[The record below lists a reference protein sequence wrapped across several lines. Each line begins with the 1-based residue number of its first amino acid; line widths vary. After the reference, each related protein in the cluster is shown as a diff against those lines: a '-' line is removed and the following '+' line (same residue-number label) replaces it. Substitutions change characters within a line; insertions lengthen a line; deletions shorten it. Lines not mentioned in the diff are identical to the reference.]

1 MSDVTD
7 SFEPIRDALRAMPV
21 PEPRPGFVDRA
32 IANAIGAA
40 APAPRRGWRALAGRR
55 EARWGAAVGALA
67 AAVAIVAL
75 LPRGAVD
82 GGAGDVALALN
93 ESREISVVIEAEREL
108 TDATIRIQVSGG
120 VELAGFADQPQV
132 EWTATLEQGANV
144 LALPVYARLPGE
156 GRLVA
161 VVEHGG
167 RTKRAVVDLHV
178 SEVPTTG
185 RATTPAHGGR
195 NA

>member
-32 IANAIGAA
+32 IAEAIGAA
-40 APAPRRGWRALAGRR
+40 APAPRRGWRAVAGRR
-55 EARWGAAVGALA
+55 EAWLGAAVGALA
-67 AAVAIVAL
+67 AALAIVAL
-75 LPRGAVD
+75 LPRAAVD
-82 GGAGDVALALN
+82 RAGNEVALALN

-108 TDATIRIQVSGG
+108 TDATIRIQVTGG
-120 VELAGFADQPQV
+120 VELAGFTDQSQI

-144 LALPVYARLPGE
+144 LALPVYARLPGDA
-156 GRLVA
+156 RLVA

-167 RTKRAVVDLHV
+167 RTKRAVVELHV
-178 SEVPTTG
+178 IEAPTTG
-185 RATTPAHGGR
+185 RATAPSNGGR

>member
-1 MSDVTD
+1 MSNVTD
-7 SFEPIRDALRAMPV
+7 SFDPIRDALRAMPV
-21 PEPRPGFVDRA
+21 PEPHPGFVDRA
-32 IANAIGAA
+32 IENASEA
-40 APAPRRGWRALAGRR
+40 APPVPRRRWRAVTSRR
-55 EARWGAAVGALA
+55 EVWWGAVVGALA
-67 AAVAIVAL
+67 AALAIVAV
-75 LPRGAVD
+75 LPREAVD
-82 GGAGDVALALN
+82 RGTSDVALALN

-108 TDATIRIQVSGG
+108 TDARIRIHVTGG

-132 EWTATLEQGANV
+132 EWTATLVQGANV

-178 SEVPTTG
+178 VEVSTTG
-185 RATTPAHGGR
+185 RTTESQRGSR

>member
-7 SFEPIRDALRAMPV
+7 SFDPIRDALRAMPV

-32 IANAIGAA
+32 IGNAIGAA

-55 EARWGAAVGALA
+55 EAWWGAAVGALA

-75 LPRGAVD
+75 VPRAAVD

-185 RATTPAHGGR
+185 RATMPAHGGR

>member
-32 IANAIGAA
+32 IANAVDVA
-40 APAPRRGWRALAGRR
+40 APAPRRGWRAVVGRR
-55 EARWGAAVGALA
+55 EAWWGAAVGALA
-67 AAVAIVAL
+67 AALAIVAL
-75 LPRGAVD
+75 LPRAALD
-82 GGAGDVALALN
+82 GGANDVALALN

-108 TDATIRIQVSGG
+108 TDATIRIQVTGG

-161 VVEHGG
+161 VIEHDG
-167 RTKRAVVDLHV
+167 RTKRVVVELHV
-178 SEVPTTG
+178 VEVPTTG
-185 RATTPAHGGR
+185 RATESERGGR